1 MLTAITSNVITAY
14 IENNSQ
20 LQCLSPFCLKPKGK
34 SMRGY
39 LSAIIRHRKL
49 VLLATALVTIGL
61 MSQLRSLKVILDPDS
76 TLPQTHPYIATG
88 NFIEKTFGNKF
99 TVVIGLT
106 ATQGDIYQKSILEKV
121 QRITAKIQN
130 SPPAVKSNISSISAR
145 KSKNIEGS
153 AEGMVVRPL
162 LEKVPTNEAEFN
174 SLKAALASNPVFE
187 NLLISKDGKTTQVIA
202 EFKKVEGGF
211 QEIEKIV
218 QDIVIPEKDDSVEID
233 VSGLPIFLS
242 QLERF
247 SGRMG
252 FLFPLALLII
262 GLIHYEAFRTLQAL
276 ILPLVT
282 ALLAVVWAIGFLGL
296 MKEPFD
302 VFNASTPILILAIAA
317 GHAVQIL
324 KRYYEEFASA
334 KKANPSANPRQL
346 SETAVLNS
354 LSKVGPVMFVA
365 CTVAALGFFSLMIF
379 EIKSIRTF
387 GIFSG
392 AGVLSALVL
401 ELTFIP
407 ALRVMLPP
415 PGEKEIQ
422 REREQSFWDRLTA
435 FFFDLA
441 MNKRRTVYW
450 TVGLVVAVLSIGGY
464 WLKIDNSQKAYFY
477 GNIAAKVEDDRLNA
491 RMAGTNP
498 FYILIKGDSE
508 DAIKRPEVLTFME
521 TLQKHIEED
530 PQVGKTLSL
539 TDFIKKMNQSM
550 NADQSSFY
558 KIPES
563 QDLVAQYLLLYSNSG
578 EPGDF
583 DSFVDY
589 NYQNAVVTAFTKS
602 DSSAYMERLTVDV
615 VKFAK
620 DKTPPGIQMQIGG
633 GSLGGV
639 ALNQIMIQEKVLN
652 ILQIM
657 GAVFLISSLVFRSPL
672 AGLLILVPLIAAVAV
687 NFGVMGL
694 LGIPLQIATALV
706 SAMAVGIGADYG
718 IYMSYRMR
726 EELRENQDEVKALEN
741 SFKSAGK
748 AALFVSTAV
757 AGGFGVLML
766 SWGFMIHLWM
776 GFLIA
781 LAMLVSSVTAL
792 TLFPA
797 LIFTLRPQFIFGKRS
812 TQMKTHSKAVT
823 AGFLML
829 IVATGLSRPTRA
841 ESMSA
846 EEISK
851 KNFSIS
857 KVADSISD
865 STFRLINAS
874 GQERIRETKGQ
885 TKLIPGTTDNMR
897 LVTFLSPSDVK
908 GTKTLLIEHTGK
920 DDDIWIYLPA
930 LKKVRRLVSSN
941 KKDSFVGTDFSYGD
955 VIGQRPDDWTHKI
968 LKEEKQDGRDCW
980 VIESLPKNESV
991 KENSG
996 YSRRVG
1002 WIDKE
1007 SFVAL
1012 KAELFDSNGQLL
1024 KKISAQNIQK
1034 VDEKNNKW
1042 QPMKLEAENVQS
1054 NHKTVIEFKN
1064 FKANQGVKDDLFTTR
1079 SLEKQ

>member
-1 MLTAITSNVITAY
+1 MRAY
-14 IENNSQ
+14 ISW
-20 LQCLSPFCLKPKGK
+20 
-34 SMRGY
+34 
-39 LSAIIRHRKL
+39 IIRYRKF
-49 VLLATALVTIGL
+49 VLFLTFLVTFGL
-61 MSQLRSLKVILDPDS
+61 LSQLRSLKIILDPDS

-88 NFIEKTFGNKF
+88 NFIEKNFGNKF

-106 ATQGDIYQKSILEKV
+106 NKKGDIFEAAFLEKV
-121 QRITAKIQN
+121 QRITTKIQN
-130 SPPAVKSNISSISAR
+130 SPAAVKSNISSLSAR

-153 AEGMVVRPL
+153 ADGMVVKPL
-162 LEKVPTNEAEFN
+162 LEKIPTSPAEFDI
-174 SLKAALASNPVFE
+174 LKKALSSNPVFS
-187 NLLISKDGKTTQVIA
+187 NLLVSKDGKTTQVIA
-202 EFKKVEGGF
+202 EFKKIEGGF
-211 QEIEKIV
+211 QAIEKVV
-218 QDIVIPEKDDSVEID
+218 QDIVAPEKDDSVEID

-247 SGRMG
+247 SARMG
-252 FLFPLALLII
+252 FLFPIALLII
-262 GLIHYEAFRTLQAL
+262 GLIHYEAFRTVQAL
-276 ILPLVT
+276 VLPLVT
-282 ALLAVVWAIGFLGL
+282 ALLAVVWAVGFLGL

-334 KKANPSANPRQL
+334 KKQDPSASPRQL
-346 SETAVLNS
+346 SETAVLHS
-354 LSKVGPVMFVA
+354 LTKVGPVMFVA

-392 AGVLSALVL
+392 AGVLSALIL

-415 PGEKEIQ
+415 PGEKEIL
-422 REREQSFWDRLTA
+422 REKEESFWDRLTA
-435 FFFDLA
+435 YFFQLA
-441 MNKRRTVYW
+441 MFKRKTVYW
-450 TVGLVVAVLSIGGY
+450 SVGIIVAILSVGGY
-464 WLKIDNSQKAYFY
+464 WLKIDNSQKSYFY
-477 GNIAAKVEDDRLNA
+477 GNINAKVEDDRLNS

-498 FYILIKGDSE
+498 FYILIKGEKE
-508 DAIKRPEVLTFME
+508 DAIKRPDVLSFME
-521 TLQKHIEED
+521 SLQVHLEKD
-530 PQVGKTLSL
+530 AQVGKTLSL
-539 TDFIKKMNQSM
+539 VDFIKKMNLSM
-550 NADQSSFY
+550 NADQPAFY

-602 DSSAYMERLTVDV
+602 DSSAYMEKLT
-615 VKFAK
+615 KEIINFAE
-620 DKTPPGIQMQIGG
+620 DKIPPGIQIQMGG

-639 ALNQIMIQEKVLN
+639 ALNQIMIEEKVLN

-657 GAVFLISSLVFRSPL
+657 GAVFIISALVFRSLL
-672 AGLLILVPLIAAVAV
+672 AGLLILVPLIAAVIV
-687 NFGVMGL
+687 NFGIMGL

-726 EELRENQDEVKALEN
+726 EELRENNDEHKALEK

-757 AGGFGVLML
+757 AGGFGVLMF
-766 SWGFMIHLWM
+766 SFGFMIHLWM

-781 LAMLVSSVTAL
+781 LAMLVSSITAL

-797 LIFTLRPQFIFGKRS
+797 LIFSLRPKFIFEKRS
-812 TQMKTHSKAVT
+812 QTMKIQNGMITTGVIFIL
-823 AGFLML
+823 GFL
-829 IVATGLSRPTRA
+829 GLNQKTIA
-841 ESMSA
+841 ANLSA
-846 EEISK
+846 EDISK
-851 KNFSIS
+851 KNYSIS

-874 GQERIRETKGQ
+874 GQERVRETTGQ
-885 TKLIPGTTDNMR
+885 TKLIAGTNDNMR

-930 LKKVRRLVSSN
+930 LKKVRRLVASN

-955 VIGQRPDDWTHKI
+955 VIGQRPEEWTHKI
-968 LKEEKQDGRDCW
+968 LKEEKMDGKDCW
-980 VIESLPKNESV
+980 VIESLPKNVTV

-996 YSRRVG
+996 YSKRVG

-1007 SFVAL
+1007 SFVAV
-1012 KAELFDSNGQLL
+1012 KAELYDSNGQLL
-1024 KKISAQNIQK
+1024 KKISAKDIQK

-1042 QPMKLEAENVQS
+1042 QPMRLEAENVQS

-1064 FKANQGVKDDLFTTR
+1064 YKANQGIKDDLFTTR